1 MPILDSVHGK
11 SPRFL
16 EKVLAFL
23 TFLSTRN
30 FLKNRIYLFEI
41 FRPENIF
48 QVLKATIKTKFSH
61 VPSLRIQDWQVR

>member
-23 TFLSTRN
+23 TFLSPRN
-30 FLKNRIYLFEI
+30 FLKIGYIFEI

>member
-23 TFLSTRN
+23 TFLSPRN
-30 FLKNRIYLFEI
+30 FLKILFEI

>member
-23 TFLSTRN
+23 TFLSPRN
-30 FLKNRIYLFEI
+30 FLKIGYIYL
-41 FRPENIF
+41 
-48 QVLKATIKTKFSH
+48 KFSGLKIYFR
-61 VPSLRIQDWQVR
+61 S